1 MDDILQRVHHVG
13 IAVDDM
19 EAGRAWYRDTLGLKP
34 GLHALMMER
43 GVEVQFFDLPG
54 TRIELLAP
62 LGEHSTMTKFLASR
76 GPGLHHVCYEVED
89 IHRALTELTGRGLH
103 AIDAEPRDGAE
114 GKLVAFLHPR
124 SAGGVLIE
132 LQQK

>member
-1 MDDILQRVHHVG
+1 MDDILQCIHHVG

-19 EAGRAWYRDTLGLKP
+19 EAGRALYRDTLGLKP
-34 GLHALMMER
+34 GLHRLMMER

-54 TRIELLAP
+54 ARIELLAP
-62 LGEHSTMTKFLASR
+62 RGESSSIAKFLADR
-76 GPGLHHVCYEVED
+76 GPGLHHICYEVND
-89 IHRALTELTGRGLH
+89 IHAALATLTGRGLR
-103 AIDAEPRDGAE
+103 AIDTEPRDGAE